1 MIPAPTRFQRAFFA
15 ASPWLVLVFALEAL
29 PGFGPWLERGSLTS
43 FITGFL
49 PGAGIAG
56 LWLAGF
62 AVREPGF
69 PGWVRSFAMGVSL
82 SEGVR
87 IANGLLFFGSL
98 DRAPRTWSGF
108 AVFLAL
114 SLVAASLLHRLAFH
128 RAESERQRGL
138 AEEARQQSLR
148 ARLAPHFLFNT
159 LNTLKALMAQ
169 DPARAEALVDQL
181 GVLFRQVL
189 VHAEAPSIPL
199 REELA
204 FVEAYLGIEQA
215 RLGDRLQ
222 VRIEVPEALEACEVP
237 PLSLQV
243 LVENAVKHGL
253 GALERGGE
261 IRLRAAMEGPD
272 LLLEVSDPGPGPG
285 AAPDSAPGA
294 GGSGTALE
302 TLRARLAAPG
312 DLTLARAED
321 RTVATF
327 RWRQL

>member
-1 MIPAPTRFQRAFFA
+1 MIRQVHRLQRIFFA
-15 ASPWLVLVFALEAL
+15 ASPWLVLILALDAV
-29 PGFGPWLERGSLTS
+29 PGFGRWLDRGAATS

-49 PGAGIAG
+49 PGVGIGG
-56 LWLAGF
+56 LWFGGFTAGESALF
-62 AVREPGF
+62 A
-69 PGWVRSFAMGVSL
+69 WVRAFAMGVSL

-87 IANGLLFFGSL
+87 VANGLLLYGSL
-98 DRAPRTWSGF
+98 ERAPRSWGGF
-108 AVFLAL
+108 AVFLLL
-114 SLVAASLLHRLAFH
+114 SLAMAWLLHRLAFH

-222 VRIEVPEALEACEVP
+222 VRIDVPEALEACDVP

-253 GALERGGE
+253 SSLERGGE
-261 IRLRAAMEGPD
+261 IRLRATMEGPD

-285 AAPDSAPGA
+285 TRSRDAAGT
-294 GGSGTALE
+294 GTALE

-312 DLTLARAED
+312 DLTLVRAGD

-327 RWRQL
+327 RWRQP

>member
-1 MIPAPTRFQRAFFA
+1 MITATHRLQRAFFA
-15 ASPWLVLVFALEAL
+15 AAPWLVLVLSLDAV
-29 PGFGPWLERGSLTS
+29 PGFGRWLDRGAFTS
-43 FITGFL
+43 FVTGFL
-49 PGAGIAG
+49 PGVGIGG

-62 AVREPGF
+62 AVQESGF
-69 PGWVRSFAMGVSL
+69 LGWVRAFAMGVSI

-87 IANGLLFFGSL
+87 AAYGLLLFGSL
-98 DRAPRTWSGF
+98 DRAPRTWGGF
-108 AVFLAL
+108 AVFLGLSAAL
-114 SLVAASLLHRLAFH
+114 SVLLHRLAFH
-128 RAESERQRGL
+128 RAESERQRAQ

-159 LNTLKALMAQ
+159 LNTLKALLSRE
-169 DPARAEALVDQL
+169 PARAEALVDQL

-189 VHAEAPSIPL
+189 VHADARAIPL

-215 RLGDRLQ
+215 RLGDRLR

-253 GALERGGE
+253 GSLERGGE
-261 IRLRAAMEGPD
+261 IRIRAAREGLD
-272 LLLEVSDPGPGPG
+272 LQVQVSDPGPGV
-285 AAPDSAPGA
+285 SASSQPA
-294 GGSGTALE
+294 GTGTALE
-302 TLRARLAAPG
+302 TLRSRLANPS
-312 DLTLARAED
+312 DLTLAWDGD

-327 RWRQL
+327 RWRQP